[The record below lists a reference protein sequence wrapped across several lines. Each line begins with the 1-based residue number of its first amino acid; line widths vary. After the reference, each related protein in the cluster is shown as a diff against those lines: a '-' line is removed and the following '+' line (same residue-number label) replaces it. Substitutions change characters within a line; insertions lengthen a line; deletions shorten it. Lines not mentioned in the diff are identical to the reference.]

1 MADRSLAVRR
11 LGLLLAKTRDE
22 LRQFLDAFQCAISGE
37 GNVNWHGFCL
47 EVPDPGNGG
56 TISFPEE
63 TPHINLSNFAIFR
76 SNIPVSEADIDTA
89 ASCLEDFDLARDAKR
104 LRDEFQNLKDTFCSL
119 GDWIQHP
126 DGVVSNRKFYA
137 RACAAALWEHV
148 NQLIGTVEAVSPPAD
163 VAALATGSFFTPGS
177 PKPAEDRPPPDP
189 EHSDEET
196 KPRWDSERRE
206 LSYGGIACKTFRQRA
221 PNQELVL
228 AAFEE
233 VGWPPRI
240 DDPIPPSGGVDQRQR
255 LADTVRAL
263 NANHGTLRFEL
274 DGTGEGV
281 IWKPVPNESRSVTDT
296 SELPF

>member
-1 MADRSLAVRR
+1 MADGSLAVRR
-11 LGLLLAKTRDE
+11 LGFLLAKIRDA
-22 LRQFLDAFQCAISGE
+22 LRQFWDS
-37 GNVNWHGFCL
+37 
-47 EVPDPGNGG
+47 
-56 TISFPEE
+56 
-63 TPHINLSNFAIFR
+63 FR
-76 SNIPVSEADIDTA
+76 STLASGRTDFPSLWTESAGAITNPWTVSDSSDIDTA
-89 ASCLEDFDLARDAKR
+89 AAYLCDMGLKHDAER
-104 LRDEFQNLKDTFCSL
+104 LSAAWGQWETLYTDVLRNIDEFGGEFRKAVVLFCGEL
-119 GDWIQHP
+119 P
-126 DGVVSNRKFYA
+126 DPNDATAVNRQVVLVR
-137 RACAAALWEHV
+137 HV
-148 NQLIGTVEAVSPPAD
+148 TLLSGLLDELIGTVEAMSPPAD